1 MILNFIIIIFVFFHK
16 IIDFLAREQ
25 AMLGDGIYLN
35 ILISKN

>member
-1 MILNFIIIIFVFFHK
+1 MADDFGAFESDPTA
-16 IIDFLAREQ
+16 DFLAREQ